1 MLAPYNV
8 IPELV
13 ILMYNVLLYAHINA
27 FFIPI
32 SQYLGVLSFFCFL
45 SFPQMSGH
53 SEKYCMT
60 SLDFKVVVCP

>member
-32 SQYLGVLSFFCFL
+32 SQYLGVLSFFFFNILFSLL
-45 SFPQMSGH
+45 STNVRAFGKILH
-53 SEKYCMT
+53 DK
-60 SLDFKVVVCP
+60 FGF